1 LLKFDV
7 FKNAQLMEIF
17 SNHPLKAYNS
27 FGIKVYAQKFI
38 KVTAV
43 DELVEL
49 LKEHSDGYRKLYI
62 LGDGSNILF
71 TGDFDGTIVKLSN
84 RGIEVLKED
93 DEEVHLRVAA
103 GEDWDG
109 LVEFCVNNGWGG
121 LENLSGIPG
130 QVGSSPIQNIG
141 AYGSELKD
149 HFISLEAVN
158 KCSGEPIKYTTE
170 DCRFGYRDSIFKR
183 ALRGRVVITHV
194 VFRLSKK
201 PVFNLSYRA
210 LSNKLGRLSSEEINL
225 KKIREA
231 VLEIRASKLPDPKV
245 IGNAGSF
252 FKNPVVSTSLLEELK
267 ERFPGIVYYES
278 SQFPVP
284 SSQFPV
290 PSSQFP
296 VPSSQS
302 NYELLPANCELRTAN
317 YKLAAGW
324 LIEQAGWK
332 GYREGDA
339 GVHKDQA
346 LVLVNYGKATGRE
359 ILDLSKKIQRSVNE
373 MFGIELEKEVNV
385 V

>member
-1 LLKFDV
+1 
-7 FKNAQLMEIF
+7 MEIF
-17 SNHPLKAYNS
+17 SHHPLKACNS
-27 FGIKVYAQKFI
+27 FGINVYAQKFI
-38 KVTAV
+38 EVTAV
-43 DELVEL
+43 KELADL
-49 LKEHSDGYRKLYI
+49 LKEHSEGYRKLYI
-62 LGDGSNILF
+62 LGGGSNILF
-71 TGDFDGTIVKLSN
+71 TDDFDGTIVKVSN
-84 RGIEVLKED
+84 RGIEILKED
-93 DEEVHLRVAA
+93 EAEVHLRVAA

-109 LVEFCVNNGWGG
+109 LVEFCVDKGWGG

-194 VFRLSKK
+194 IFRLDKK
-201 PVFNLSYRA
+201 AVFNLTYQA
-210 LSNKLGRLSSEEINL
+210 LKQKLAHLSPEEIDL
-225 KKIREA
+225 RTIRET
-231 VLEIRASKLPDPKV
+231 VLQIRASKLPDPKV

-252 FKNPVVSTSLLEELK
+252 FKNPVVGYSKIQELK
-267 ERFPGIVYYES
+267 EKFPGIVYYENS
-278 SQFPVP
+278 IRQLADQIP
-284 SSQFPV
+284 SASWRTNQIPN
-290 PSSQFP
+290 
-296 VPSSQS
+296 S
-302 NYELLPANCELRTAN
+302 NSDALTADRRPQAADC
-317 YKLAAGW
+317 KLAAGW

-359 ILDLSKKIQRSVNE
+359 ILDLSMKIQRSVKE
-373 MFGIELEKEVNV
+373 KFGIELEREVNV
-385 V
+385 I